1 LFGLFIA
8 AVAVRD
14 VGQSCIL
21 ASVPMSPG
29 TVPATEQKV
38 YVDLKDRVNGIN
50 QLRIACDFLDNVDS
64 WDQMKT
70 KLLDLPVGST
80 DDVLLELGIP
90 ISDHIPGSTGL
101 SSCLKL
107 LTTETEGSVQTKLN
121 QREVPHF
128 LDTHSSNAC
137 AKSACVSEP
146 DDTRFNFNAKP
157 DAVCST
163 APMYLE
169 IKSRVNNK
177 GSAVVGDLANLDI
190 SNPTSNKRLTLTEA
204 GLIEQMLQRVIQTA
218 QFRAYLSRFI
228 VLGSTGHWTFCCY
241 YTQAFDG
248 REERK
253 LQIMVIT
260 PDTAADVW
268 SSVCAKDAEY
278 YLTAHGPLILSA
290 LREIDRALHPS
301 IVSDLLLVRVH
312 VAAVSRCTVYYVTP
326 TAGISKKHMFAFKV
340 VLDSS
345 IC

>member
-1 LFGLFIA
+1 
-8 AVAVRD
+8 
-14 VGQSCIL
+14 
-21 ASVPMSPG
+21 MSPG
-29 TVPATEQKV
+29 TVPAEEQKV
-38 YVDLKDRVNGIN
+38 NQALNARINGIK
-50 QLRIACDFLDNVDS
+50 QLKIACDVLDNVDS

-80 DDVLLELGIP
+80 DDVLLELCIP

-107 LTTETEGSVQTKLN
+107 LTTETEGSVQTKLK

-146 DDTRFNFNAKP
+146 DDTRFTFNAKP
-157 DAVCST
+157 DGVCST

-169 IKSRVNNK
+169 IKSRVGNNK
-177 GSAVVGDLANLDI
+177 GSAVVDDMANLEI
-190 SNPTSNKRLTLTEA
+190 SSTVSAVPSRRLNLTEA
-204 GLIEQMLQRVIQTA
+204 ALIEQMLDRVIQTA

-260 PDTAADVW
+260 PDTAAAVW

-301 IVSDLLLVRVH
+301 NVSDLLLVRVH

-326 TAGISKKHMFAFKV
+326 TAGFSKKHMFAFKV
-340 VLDSS
+340 VLDSDRFDF
-345 IC
+345 